1 MVMNDKYNLY
11 SIYIKRHM
19 YGSFI
24 GEGLTTTIKLI
35 PIVIHASIPN
45 APLDYKARLPLIL
58 IEFKTLYIFV
68 CTRFIISIMLK

>member
-1 MVMNDKYNLY
+1 MVMSDIYNPY
-11 SIYIKRHM
+11 FIYNKGPM

-45 APLDYKARLPLIL
+45 APY
-58 IEFKTLYIFV
+58 FG
-68 CTRFIISIMLK
+68 